1 MLGRVVVVAL
11 TLLAL
16 GLVEGAQARDR
27 WVLIGTRDVDL
38 AKTTDTV
45 DVSEAKGGFRA
56 VRVEAKRQGI
66 DLTLVRVIYADGTAH
81 DENRLIHLL
90 KGERS
95 KAIDERDAS
104 RFVDRVDLTFKSN
117 AGAGSPA
124 RVEIWALQN
133 DEGRRARR
141 GGEAVASPE
150 AAGTPSAAET
160 PEKAERTRPSD
171 AKPGERTETGDVM
184 FGHQDVGFGMDQD
197 TIRVGSETG
206 KFARLRLRVLKN
218 DVFVKSLKVVYND
231 GTTQDIV
238 LDQPVKQGAR
248 TAWYDV
254 NAGEFIREIQ
264 LLYRSRPNFS
274 GQARVE
280 VTGQYAPDWLGATGE
295 GRKYNAGWVLLGAQ
309 SAGMFGVNSIK
320 AFGFDKDV
328 IPVGAN
334 EGGFK
339 KIRIKVRNRSITL
352 KQLRVVYYDGPDTVI
367 DRRTRVDPDQIEGP
381 WDVKADAPIKQIV
394 ASYRGRIVWGKGAG
408 VPVVEIWGQH

>member
-1 MLGRVVVVAL
+1 MLGRVLVAAL
-11 TLLAL
+11 TLLAI
-16 GLVEGAQARDR
+16 GVANAAQARDR

-38 AKTTDTV
+38 TKSSDAV
-45 DVSEAKGGFRA
+45 DVSQARGAFKA

-66 DLTLVRVIYADGTAH
+66 DLTLVRVVYGDGTAH

-95 KAIDERDAS
+95 KPIDERDAS
-104 RFVDRVDLTFKSN
+104 RFVDRVELTYTSN

-124 RVEIWALQN
+124 RVEVWALQN

-141 GGEAVASPE
+141 DGDQVAVSQPE
-150 AAGTPSAAET
+150 PAPDAV
-160 PEKAERTRPSD
+160 EKAERTKPSG
-171 AKPGERTETGDVM
+171 AMPGERTESGDVM

-218 DVFVKSLKVVYND
+218 DVFVKSLKVSYND
-231 GTTQDIV
+231 GSTQDIV
-238 LDQPVKQGAR
+238 LDQQVKQGGR
-248 TAWYDV
+248 TAWYDI
-254 NAGEFIREIQ
+254 NGAEFIREIQ
-264 LLYRSRPNFS
+264 LLYRSRPNVS

-280 VTGQYAPDWLGATGE
+280 VTGQYAPGWLGAQGE
-295 GRKYNAGWVLLGAQ
+295 GRKFNEGWVLLGAQ
-309 SAGMFGVNSIK
+309 SAGMFGVKSIK

-352 KQLRVVYYDGPDTVI
+352 KELRVVYYDGPDTVI

-381 WDVKADAPIKQIV
+381 WDIKADAPIKQIV
-394 ASYRGRIVWGKGAG
+394 ASYRGRIVWGKGSG